1 MELFCITAPL
11 LEWYDCNARV
21 LAWRDDPSP
30 YRVWLSE
37 IMLQQTRVEAAKPYY
52 DRFLETLPT
61 IQSLA
66 EADEDTILKLWE
78 GLGYYNR
85 VRNMQKAARIVM
97 EEYDGILPKEFDKL
111 LKLPGIGVYSAG
123 AIASIAYNQPVP
135 AVDGNVLRVIS
146 RIKASYE
153 NISNP
158 AVIKAMSAEIK
169 EILPKRVGA
178 FNQSL
183 MELGA
188 MICLPNGQPKC
199 QECPVRHLCQGYAKG
214 VQTELPVKDKKQ
226 QRKKEEKTVLLMV
239 CGDQI
244 ALRKRGEK
252 GLLAKMWEYPW
263 LEGKLNMTDCKNKL
277 KEQGA
282 QVQKI
287 ASAGSA
293 KHIFT
298 HIEWHMK
305 GYLIQVTE
313 PWGSFVWLDRE
324 QTEQQCAIPSAFS
337 AFGKVLEEYFKTAQ
351 KEV

>member
-1 MELFCITAPL
+1 MELARITAPL
-11 LEWYDCNARV
+11 LEWYDQNARV

-61 IQSLA
+61 IEALA
-66 EADEDTILKLWE
+66 QASEDTILKLWE

-97 EEYDGILPKEFDKL
+97 EEYGGVLPKEFDKL

-146 RIKASYE
+146 RIKASYD

-178 FNQSL
+178 FNQAL

-199 QECPVRHLCQGYAKG
+199 EICPVRQLCQGY
-214 VQTELPVKDKKQ
+214 QRDIMTQLPVKDKKQ
-226 QRKKEEKTVLLMV
+226 QRKKEEKTVLLLV
-239 CGDQI
+239 CGNEI
-244 ALRKRGEK
+244 ALRKRSDK

-263 LEGKLNMTDCKNKL
+263 LEGKLTTAECKKAL
-277 KEQGA
+277 EEQGILTE
-282 QVQKI
+282 KI
-287 ASAGSA
+287 VSAGSA

-305 GYLIQVTE
+305 GYLIETKE
-313 PWGSFVWLDRE
+313 KSGGYSWFDRE
-324 QTEQQCAIPSAFS
+324 QAAQQCAIPSAFS
-337 AFGKVLEEYFKTAQ
+337 AFGKVLEDYFKTR
-351 KEV
+351 

>member
-1 MELFCITAPL
+1 MELIQITAPL
-11 LEWYDCNARV
+11 LAWYDQNARV

-52 DRFLETLPT
+52 DRFLQTLPT
-61 IQSLA
+61 IQALA
-66 EADEDTILKLWE
+66 EAEEDTILKLWE

-97 EEYDGILPKEFDKL
+97 EEYGGVLPKDYDAL

-178 FNQSL
+178 FNQAL

-188 MICLPNGQPKC
+188 VVCLPNGQPKC
-199 QECPVRHLCQGYAKG
+199 DICPVGHLCKGYQKG
-214 VQTELPVKDKKQ
+214 IMMELPIKDKKQ
-226 QRKKEEKTVLLMV
+226 QRKKEEKTVLLLVSGNEM
-239 CGDQI
+239 
-244 ALRKRGEK
+244 ALRKRADK

-263 LEGKLNMTDCKNKL
+263 LEGKLSAAECREALEKNGILTEKM
-277 KEQGA
+277 
-282 QVQKI
+282 I
-287 ASAGSA
+287 SAGSA
-293 KHIFT
+293 KHVFT

-305 GYLIQVTE
+305 GYLITVKEKSDCYQ
-313 PWGSFVWLDRE
+313 WFDRK
-324 QTEQQCAIPSAFS
+324 QAEQQCAIPSAFS
-337 AFGKVLEEYFKTAQ
+337 AFGKALETFFKMKQ
-351 KEV
+351 EK